1 MPFLSALHV
10 LTHFILRKSFPPM
23 FLFSEEKTDPD
34 KLNNFAKVTYLLSSE
49 RGTDLN
55 LNLDPDLEFE

>member
-1 MPFLSALHV
+1 
-10 LTHFILRKSFPPM
+10 M

-49 RGTDLN
+49 HGTDLN